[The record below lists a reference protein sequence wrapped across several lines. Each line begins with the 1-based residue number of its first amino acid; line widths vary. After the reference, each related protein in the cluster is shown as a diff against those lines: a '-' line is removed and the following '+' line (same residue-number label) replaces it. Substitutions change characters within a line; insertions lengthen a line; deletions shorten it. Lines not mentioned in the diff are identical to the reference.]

1 MYWYPSC
8 TVTFR
13 KCKNTVAKSLSIWR
27 TFVREFF
34 VVKRLKADAADL
46 WLAKAQDTG
55 PLTNWISDAHP
66 QGGTDVQSPVSCLDY
81 RDVVSDAVCSHISVV
96 SEVHI

>member
-1 MYWYPSC
+1 M
-8 TVTFR
+8 
-13 KCKNTVAKSLSIWR
+13 
-27 TFVREFF
+27 
-34 VVKRLKADAADL
+34 KRLKADAADL

-96 SEVHI
+96 SEVYIYIYIGTLLITDCDPSHRTIEDYPDYS